1 MKKLLLLF
9 TIGILS
15 LYTMAQTP
23 AFPGAEGFARYTTT
37 GGRGGDVYHVTNLN
51 DTGLGSLREGL
62 KKGNR
67 TIVFDVSGTIELTS
81 TLKVNNNNTTI
92 AGQTAPGDG
101 ICLRNYTLQVS
112 ADNVIIRFIRSRLG
126 DSLKSEN
133 DAMWGKNQKNII
145 IDHCTMSWSTDECS
159 SFYDNENFTMQWCLL
174 SESLTISIHDKGN
187 HGYGGIWGGHGA
199 SFHHNLL
206 AHHSNRTPRMNGSRY
221 TGTPDK
227 ELVDFRNNVTYNWG
241 SGNGAYAGEGG
252 SYNFINNYYKLG
264 PITAINKPSIA
275 HRIFEPY
282 ADDGS
287 QKNVLGTW
295 GSFYVAGNYF
305 DDTTPHCTSSARTNI
320 AKTNKDNWEGIH
332 PSTKNAPLPGGTKE
346 GLKSDVPFDVIVPTT
361 HAPEVAYEKVLAYVG
376 ASLKRDIIDER
387 VINEVKTGTFTYT
400 GANGSNYGLID
411 TPSDTEG
418 YLEYIGTTKPT
429 DANNDGIADEWAA
442 QYMPAGKTYKDTDD
456 ETGYTYLELYINSLV
471 DHIMKAGYE
480 DADDSPSKNDFDLKG
495 TSTNIEDMYNDV
507 NAPKLY
513 KQNGIVYLA
522 NIEEGNNIYIY
533 NISGQMTFSTISQNN
548 MMELDINQP
557 SIVKVVGKGKT
568 TTFKTM

>member
-320 AKTNKDNWEGIH
+320 AKTNK
-332 PSTKNAPLPGGTKE
+332 
-346 GLKSDVPFDVIVPTT
+346 
-361 HAPEVAYEKVLAYVG
+361 
-376 ASLKRDIIDER
+376 
-387 VINEVKTGTFTYT
+387 
-400 GANGSNYGLID
+400 
-411 TPSDTEG
+411 
-418 YLEYIGTTKPT
+418 
-429 DANNDGIADEWAA
+429 
-442 QYMPAGKTYKDTDD
+442 
-456 ETGYTYLELYINSLV
+456 
-471 DHIMKAGYE
+471 
-480 DADDSPSKNDFDLKG
+480 
-495 TSTNIEDMYNDV
+495 
-507 NAPKLY
+507 
-513 KQNGIVYLA
+513 
-522 NIEEGNNIYIY
+522 
-533 NISGQMTFSTISQNN
+533 
-548 MMELDINQP
+548 
-557 SIVKVVGKGKT
+557 
-568 TTFKTM
+568 